1 MIPVRARMGRPAH
14 ARATFIAREGRTP
27 CGRSP
32 TRTRQRPR
40 ITKIRDVYGIPSF
53 SSRAE
58 KTKKSRRRLDIGQ
71 IYPVSRVE
79 RHACAWRSRTTRE
92 SLPSRTIGTTITR
105 LRTCTTPIIRICPW
119 RRRPS
124 LSHTSSPHISLSCSR
139 SCSRSCPLLSL
150 SLMLS
155 LCLCDFNNN
164 LSVWRHP
171 VMMCPMMCPVCSLA
185 C

>member
-32 TRTRQRPR
+32 TRQRPR
-40 ITKIRDVYGIPSF
+40 ITKIRYVYGIPS
-53 SSRAE
+53 RHR
-58 KTKKSRRRLDIGQ
+58 KKQKKSETVGQ
-71 IYPVSRVE
+71 IHPVSRVE